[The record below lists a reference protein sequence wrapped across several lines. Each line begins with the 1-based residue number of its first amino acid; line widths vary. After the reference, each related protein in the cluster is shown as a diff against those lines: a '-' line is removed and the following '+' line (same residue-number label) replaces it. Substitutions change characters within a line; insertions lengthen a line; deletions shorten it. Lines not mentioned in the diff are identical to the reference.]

1 MSQRSSSVC
10 YNQPMTDAIN
20 HFQQKISKS
29 YEHVLQDVRSLRTGR
44 ASVQL
49 LDPVRVEAYGT
60 QMSLVEV
67 ASVTA
72 PDATLL
78 VVSPWD
84 KSLITSIEKA
94 IASAGLNLNPVVDG
108 QIIRIAVPALTQERR
123 QEMVK
128 LLHQKIES
136 GRVTVRT
143 IRTETKQEIEE
154 QKGGAGV
161 SEDDIK
167 LELDELD
174 KEVKLALT
182 KLDELQA
189 QKEKELLHV

>member
-1 MSQRSSSVC
+1 MIDSVQ
-10 YNQPMTDAIN
+10 N
-20 HFQQKISKS
+20 FQQKISKA
-29 YEHVLQDVRSLRTGR
+29 YDHTLQDTRALRTGR
-44 ASVQL
+44 ASVEL
-49 LDPVRVEAYGT
+49 LDPVRVDAYGA
-60 QMSLVEV
+60 QMSLIEV

-72 PDATLL
+72 PDANLL

-84 KSLITSIEKA
+84 KSLLSAVEKA

-123 QEMVK
+123 QDMVK

-143 IRTETKQEIEE
+143 LRTESKQDIEI
-154 QKGGAGV
+154 QKGKAGV
-161 SEDDIK
+161 SEDDIEQE
-167 LELDELD
+167 LESLD

-189 QKEKELLHV
+189 QKEKELLQV

>member
-1 MSQRSSSVC
+1 
-10 YNQPMTDAIN
+10 MTDAIN
-20 HFQQKISKS
+20 HFQQKITKS

-154 QKGGAGV
+154 QKGVAGV

>member
-1 MSQRSSSVC
+1 
-10 YNQPMTDAIN
+10 MTDAIN
-20 HFQQKISKS
+20 HFQQKIIKS
-29 YEHVLQDVRSLRTGR
+29 HEHVLQDVRSLRTGR

-49 LDPVRVEAYGT
+49 LDPVRVDAYGT

-84 KSLITSIEKA
+84 KSLISSIEKA

-161 SEDDIK
+161 SEDDIE

-174 KEVKLALT
+174 KEVKLALA

>member
-1 MSQRSSSVC
+1 
-10 YNQPMTDAIN
+10 MTDAIN

-161 SEDDIK
+161 SEDDIE
-167 LELDELD
+167 LELDDLD

>member
-1 MSQRSSSVC
+1 
-10 YNQPMTDAIN
+10 MTDAIN
-20 HFQQKISKS
+20 HFQQKFTKS

-49 LDPVRVEAYGT
+49 LDPVRVDAYGT

-84 KSLITSIEKA
+84 KSLISSIEKA

-108 QIIRIAVPALTQERR
+108 QIIRIVVPALTQERR

-161 SEDDIK
+161 SEDDIE

>member
-1 MSQRSSSVC
+1 
-10 YNQPMTDAIN
+10 MTDIVIS
-20 HFQQKISKS
+20 FQQKITKA
-29 YEHVLQDVRSLRTGR
+29 YEHALQDIRTLRTGR
-44 ASVQL
+44 ASVEL

-60 QMSLVEV
+60 QMGLVEV
-67 ASVTA
+67 ASITA

-84 KSLITSIEKA
+84 KSLIGVIEKA

-128 LLHQKIES
+128 LLHQKIEA

-143 IRTETKQEIEE
+143 LRTESKQEIEM
-154 QKGGAGV
+154 QKGSAGV
-161 SEDDIK
+161 SEDDIEQE
-167 LELDELD
+167 LENLD
-174 KEVKLALT
+174 KEVKQALN
-182 KLDELQA
+182 KLDDLQS

>member
-1 MSQRSSSVC
+1 M
-10 YNQPMTDAIN
+10 NDLLLN
-20 HFQQKISKS
+20 FQQKVDKA
-29 YEHVLQDVRSLRTGR
+29 YEHVVQDARSLRTGR
-44 ASVQL
+44 ASAEL
-49 LDPVRVEAYGT
+49 LDPVKVEAYG
-60 QMSLVEV
+60 SLVRLVEV
-67 ASVTA
+67 ASITA

-84 KSLITSIEKA
+84 KSLLSAVEKA
-94 IASAGLNLNPVVDG
+94 VASAGLNLNPVVDG
-108 QIIRIAVPALTQERR
+108 QIIRISVPALTQERR

-128 LLHQKIES
+128 LLHQKIEA

-143 IRTETKQEIEE
+143 LRTETKQEIEDQRGE
-154 QKGGAGV
+154 AGV

-167 LELDELD
+167 FELENLD
-174 KEVKLALT
+174 KEVKLALA

>member
-1 MSQRSSSVC
+1 M
-10 YNQPMTDAIN
+10 
-20 HFQQKISKS
+20 
-29 YEHVLQDVRSLRTGR
+29 
-44 ASVQL
+44 
-49 LDPVRVEAYGT
+49 
-60 QMSLVEV
+60 
-67 ASVTA
+67 
-72 PDATLL
+72 
-78 VVSPWD
+78 
-84 KSLITSIEKA
+84 ITSIEKA

-154 QKGGAGV
+154 QKGVAGV